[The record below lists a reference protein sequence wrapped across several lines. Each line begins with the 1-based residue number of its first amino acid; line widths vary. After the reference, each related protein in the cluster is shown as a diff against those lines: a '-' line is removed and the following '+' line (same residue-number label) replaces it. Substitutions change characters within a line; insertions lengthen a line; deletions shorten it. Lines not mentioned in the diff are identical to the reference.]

1 MKPIFC
7 FRLVLLLALGTFTM
21 NPLAAQTPADDK
33 KGEKTDE
40 KKGSDKKESSAE
52 KAPPKKEEK
61 PKESKGAVTV
71 GGAEIRYLAQT
82 GTMPVLKEDGTPRAD
97 VFYVYYAAVDAEGK
111 RLSQSD
117 SAARPITYC
126 FNGGPGASAVWLHLG
141 GLGPRRI
148 EWPAEGLTMTTVGRI
163 IGNPNTILDVT
174 DLVFIDPVSTG
185 LSRAAKGEKA
195 EQFFGVDE
203 DIESVG
209 EFIRLFTTR
218 EQRWSSPKFLCGE
231 SYGVLRA
238 AGVVDYLQDT
248 HAMYFD
254 GLMLVSGLL
263 NWQTLSADPGN
274 DLPYIT
280 ALPSLTATAHYHR
293 KLPPDLQADFDKAV
307 SASRAFAFGEYATAL
322 LRGRT
327 LSPDERRRI
336 AERLAQLTGLTPQ
349 QVDEQELR
357 IRPEFFREMLLR
369 DQGKILGRFDARVTS
384 EDANRGRL
392 APDFD
397 PSLSN
402 VIGAFS
408 SSVNAYIRGELG
420 YESDHPYR
428 VLTGLPWRYTSFAN
442 KYVAM
447 EPRLGEAMKQNPKLR
462 VLVLVGRRDLAVPPD
477 AMRYSINHLPIPD
490 SLRPNVRFIEYDSGH
505 MMYLYAKDAERLR
518 NDLAGFVRHS
528 ENRTP

>member
-1 MKPIFC
+1 MKTFTHI
-7 FRLVLLLALGTFTM
+7 LSITLLAALLGVTS
-21 NPLAAQTPADDK
+21 LGAETPATEK
-33 KGEKTDE
+33 EKEKEKEKAAEKTPAE
-40 KKGSDKKESSAE
+40 KKKEESA
-52 KAPPKKEEK
+52 KEEK
-61 PKESKGAVTV
+61 PKETKGTVTV
-71 GGAEIRYLAQT
+71 GGAEVSYLAQT
-82 GTMPVLKEDGTPRAD
+82 GTMPVFKEDGSPRAN
-97 VFYVYYAAVDAEGK
+97 VFYVYYAAVDTEGK
-111 RLSQSD
+111 RIAQRD
-117 SAARPITYC
+117 PVGRPITYC

-148 EWPAEGLTMTTVGRI
+148 EWPADGLTMTTVGKI
-163 IGNPNTILDVT
+163 VGNQNTILDVT

-203 DIESVG
+203 DIEAVG

-218 EQRWSSPKFLCGE
+218 EQRWSSRKFLCGE

-238 AGVVDYLQDT
+238 AGVVDYLQDN

-274 DLPYIT
+274 DLPFIT
-280 ALPSLTATAHYHR
+280 TLPTLTATAHYHH
-293 KLPPDLQADFDKAV
+293 KLGQDLQADFDKAV
-307 SASRAFAFGEYATAL
+307 RDSRAFAFGEYATAL

-327 LSPDERRRI
+327 LPADERRRI
-336 AERLAQLTGLTPQ
+336 AEKLAHFTGLTAQ
-349 QVDEQELR
+349 QIDEQELR
-357 IRPEFFREMLLR
+357 IRPEYFREMLLR
-369 DQGKILGRFDARVTS
+369 EQGKILGRFDARVTS
-384 EDANRGRL
+384 EDANRARL

-428 VLTGLPWRYTSFAN
+428 VLAGLPWRYTSFAN

-447 EPRLGEAMKQNPKLR
+447 EPRLADAMKQNPKLR

-477 AMRYSINHLPIPD
+477 AMRFSIDHLPIPD
-490 SLRPNVRFIEYDSGH
+490 SLRSNVRFVEFDSGH
-505 MMYLYAKDAERLR
+505 MMYLYAKDAEKLR
-518 NDLAGFVRHS
+518 TDLAGFVR
-528 ENRTP
+528 NGK

>member
-1 MKPIFC
+1 
-7 FRLVLLLALGTFTM
+7 
-21 NPLAAQTPADDK
+21 
-33 KGEKTDE
+33 
-40 KKGSDKKESSAE
+40 
-52 KAPPKKEEK
+52 
-61 PKESKGAVTV
+61 VTV
-71 GGAEIRYLAQT
+71 GGTEVSYIAQT
-82 GTMPVLKEDGTPRAD
+82 GTMPVFKEDGTPRAN
-97 VFYVYYAAVDAEGK
+97 VFYVYYSAVGADGK
-111 RLSQSD
+111 RLAQGD
-117 SAARPITYC
+117 AASRPITYC

-148 EWPAEGLTMTTVGRI
+148 EWPADGLTMTTVGRI

-203 DIESVG
+203 DIEAVS

-218 EQRWSSPKFLCGE
+218 EQRWNSPKFLCGE

-238 AGVVDYLQDT
+238 AGVVDYLQDN

-254 GLMLVSGLL
+254 GLMLISGLL

-274 DLPYIT
+274 DLPFIT
-280 ALPSLTATAHYHR
+280 TLPAFTATAHYHR
-293 KLPPDLQADFDKAV
+293 KLSPELQADFDKAV
-307 SASRAFAFGEYATAL
+307 RDSRSFAFGEYATAL

-327 LSPDERRRI
+327 LPPEERRRI

-357 IRPEFFREMLLR
+357 VRPEFFREMLLR

-408 SSVNAYIRGELG
+408 SSVNAYIRGELK

-447 EPRLGEAMKQNPKLR
+447 EPRLGDAMKQNPKLR
-462 VLVLVGRRDLAVPPD
+462 VLVLVGRRDLAVPSD
-477 AMRYSINHLPIPD
+477 AMRYSMNHLPIPD
-490 SLRPNVRFIEYDSGH
+490 SLRPNIRFVEYDSGH

-518 NDLAGFVRHS
+518 TDLAGFVR
-528 ENRTP
+528 NGK